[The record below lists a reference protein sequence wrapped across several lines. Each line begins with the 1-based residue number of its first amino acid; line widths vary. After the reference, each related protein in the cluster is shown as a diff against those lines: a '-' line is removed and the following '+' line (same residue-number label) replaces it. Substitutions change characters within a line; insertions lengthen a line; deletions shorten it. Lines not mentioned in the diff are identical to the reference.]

1 LAGAGSIGNWLAA
14 AVSVKLQFELL
25 AGSNP
30 RLQIAQGSCWPLEK
44 GNWTAGLIGESLYL
58 AAKDEVRI

>member
-1 LAGAGSIGNWLAA
+1 MGAGSIGNWLAA

-30 RLQIAQGSCWPLEK
+30 QLQMAQGKFLATPKRQLDRQSAWRFS
-44 GNWTAGLIGESLYL
+44 SLGS
-58 AAKDEVRI
+58 

>member
-1 LAGAGSIGNWLAA
+1 MGAGSIGNWLAA

-30 RLQIAQGSCWPLEK
+30 RLQIAQGKFLATRK
-44 GNWTAGLIGESLYL
+44 GNWTAGLIGESPYL
-58 AAKDEVRI
+58 APKDEVRI